1 MTSTTTASV
10 TAPDSRG
17 HARVDDHAAT
27 PVRARLWQ
35 RLSLGALLIA
45 TTIINLLN
53 LSANG
58 WANSFYS
65 AAIQAGSQSWK
76 AWFFG
81 SSDMANSI
89 TVDKPPASLW
99 IPALSV
105 RVFGLNSWAIL
116 VPNALMGVA
125 AVALLYWM
133 TRKYFGHWAGILAG
147 ATLALTP
154 VAAMMFRFNNPEA
167 LLILL
172 MIAAVWAC
180 LKAVETGRLRWMI
193 LVGVFVGFGFL
204 TKQLQV
210 MLIVPGLAIT
220 YFAFGPGG
228 WGRRLTYCFA
238 ALGAMI
244 VSAGWWLLAVALW
257 PVSSRPWIGGSQHNS
272 VMELTLGYNGF
283 GRLSGN
289 ETGSVG
295 PGTGR
300 GSYGGAAF
308 GPGGIGADIAG
319 GGGPGGP
326 GGRGGMWG
334 QPGLLRMFQ
343 PEQGGQIAWLIP
355 SALLL
360 GIAALFIIGRARR
373 TDTRRAYLVVWG
385 LWLLVTMGVFSFMAG
400 IFHSYYTAALA
411 PAVAAVLAGGAAVA
425 WRARDHVWVRCVLAA
440 AVWIAAIWGFALL
453 ARSSDFVPWLRY
465 VVLFLG
471 VVGGAAMLFAHR
483 AYLGA
488 LAITM
493 SVIAALAGPF
503 AYTVDTITTA
513 KQGSIISAGPR
524 VDGGFGPGGGIR
536 MGRAGFGG
544 TRGMSPMAGGPGQLG
559 QAGQQPGQP
568 GQAAQQPGQPGQ
580 VGQQP
585 GQGQQGPTWQP
596 GQSQNGTGSRFAGA
610 RGGMGGP
617 GGGLLNGSK
626 PSAQMLALLKAD
638 AGDFTWVAAAVGSN
652 TASGYQLESG
662 YSVMP
667 IGGFNGTD
675 PSPTLAQFQN
685 LVKQRKIHYFIGGG
699 GFPGGGS
706 DSSRPSSQIT
716 QWVEQNFTPT
726 TVDGVTVY
734 DLTAH
739 N

>member
-1 MTSTTTASV
+1 MTTTAESA

-17 HARVDDHAAT
+17 RAPVDTSAGSMART
-27 PVRARLWQ
+27 RLWE
-35 RLSLGALLIA
+35 RGSLAALVIA
-45 TTIINLLN
+45 TTIINLWN

-105 RVFGLNSWAIL
+105 RIFGLNSWAIL

-125 AVALLYWM
+125 SVALLYWM
-133 TRKYFGHWAGILAG
+133 TRRYFGHWAGILAG

-228 WGRRLTYCFA
+228 WGRRLTHCFA

-257 PVSSRPWIGGSQHNS
+257 PVSSRPWIGGSQNNS

-295 PGTGR
+295 PGMGR
-300 GSYGGAAF
+300 STYGGSAA
-308 GPGGIGADIAG
+308 GPGGMGADFA
-319 GGGPGGP
+319 GPGAP

-355 SALLL
+355 SALVL
-360 GIAALFIIGRARR
+360 GIAALIIIGRAKR

-385 LWLLVTMGVFSFMAG
+385 LWLLVTMAVFSFMAG

-425 WRARDHVWVRCVLAA
+425 WRARDKVWVRCVLAA

-471 VVGGAAMLFAHR
+471 IVGGAAMLFAQR
-483 AYLGA
+483 AYVGA
-488 LAITM
+488 LAIAM
-493 SVIAALAGPF
+493 SVIAALAGPL

-524 VDGGFGPGGGIR
+524 VEGGFGPGGGMR

-544 TRGMSPMAGGPGQLG
+544 TGGMPPMAGGAGQAGQPG

-568 GQAAQQPGQPGQ
+568 GQ
-580 VGQQP
+580 
-585 GQGQQGPTWQP
+585 QGQMWRP
-596 GQSQNGTGSRFAGA
+596 GQSQNGTGSRSAGG

-626 PSAQMLALLKAD
+626 PSAQMLSLLKAD
-638 AGDFTWVAAAVGSN
+638 AQDFTWVAAAVGSN

-675 PSPTLAQFQN
+675 PSPTLAEFQK
-685 LVKQRKIHYFIGGG
+685 LVEQKKIHYFIGGG
-699 GFPGGGS
+699 GFGGGS
-706 DSSRPSSQIT
+706 DSRPSSQIAT
-716 QWVEQNFTPT
+716 WVEQNFTAK
-726 TVDGVTVY
+726 TVDGVTTY
-734 DLTAH
+734 DLTAPK
-739 N
+739 

>member
-1 MTSTTTASV
+1 MTTTAESA

-17 HARVDDHAAT
+17 RAPVDTSAGSMART
-27 PVRARLWQ
+27 RLWK
-35 RLSLGALLIA
+35 RGSLAALVIA
-45 TTIINLLN
+45 TTIINLWN

-105 RVFGLNSWAIL
+105 RIFGLNSWAIL

-125 AVALLYWM
+125 SVALLYWM
-133 TRKYFGHWAGILAG
+133 TRRYFGHWAGILAG

-228 WGRRLTYCFA
+228 WGRRLTHCFA

-257 PVSSRPWIGGSQHNS
+257 PVSSRPWIGGSQNNS

-295 PGTGR
+295 PGMGR
-300 GSYGGAAF
+300 STYGGSAA
-308 GPGGIGADIAG
+308 GPGGMGADFA
-319 GGGPGGP
+319 GPGAP

-355 SALLL
+355 SALVL
-360 GIAALFIIGRARR
+360 GIAALIIIGRAKR

-385 LWLLVTMGVFSFMAG
+385 LWLLVTMAVFSFMAG

-425 WRARDHVWVRCVLAA
+425 WRARDKVWVRCVLAA

-471 VVGGAAMLFAHR
+471 IVGGAAMLFAQR
-483 AYLGA
+483 AYVGA
-488 LAITM
+488 LAIAM
-493 SVIAALAGPF
+493 SVIAALAGPL

-524 VDGGFGPGGGIR
+524 VEGGFGPGGGMR

-544 TRGMSPMAGGPGQLG
+544 TGGMPPMAGGAGQAGQPG

-568 GQAAQQPGQPGQ
+568 GQ
-580 VGQQP
+580 
-585 GQGQQGPTWQP
+585 QGQMWRP
-596 GQSQNGTGSRFAGA
+596 GQSQNGTGSRSAGG

-626 PSAQMLALLKAD
+626 PSAQMLSLLKAD
-638 AGDFTWVAAAVGSN
+638 AQDFTWVAAAVGSN

-675 PSPTLAQFQN
+675 PSPTLAEFQK
-685 LVKQRKIHYFIGGG
+685 LVEQKKIHYFIGGG
-699 GFPGGGS
+699 GFGGGS
-706 DSSRPSSQIT
+706 DSRPSSQIAT
-716 QWVEQNFTPT
+716 WVEQNFTAK
-726 TVDGVTVY
+726 TVDGVTTY
-734 DLTAH
+734 DLTAPK
-739 N
+739 

>member
-1 MTSTTTASV
+1 MTTTTTASA

-17 HARVDDHAAT
+17 RTRVDDQAST
-27 PVRARLWQ
+27 PARARLWQ
-35 RLSLGALLIA
+35 RLSLGALLIV
-45 TTIINLLN
+45 TTIINLVN

-105 RVFGLNSWAIL
+105 RLFGLNSWAIL

-125 AVALLYWM
+125 AVALLYSM

-228 WGRRLTYCFA
+228 WGRRLAYCFA

-244 VSAGWWLLAVALW
+244 ISAGWWLLAVALW

-295 PGTGR
+295 PGMGR
-300 GSYGGAAF
+300 GSSYGGGAF
-308 GPGGIGADIAG
+308 GPGGMGAEMAG

-334 QPGLLRMFQ
+334 QPGVLRMFQ

-360 GIAALFIIGRARR
+360 GIAALIIIGRARR

-425 WRARDHVWVRCVLAA
+425 WRARENVWVRCALAA

-471 VVGGAAMLFAHR
+471 IVGGAAMLFAQR
-483 AYLGA
+483 AYIGA

-503 AYTVDTITTA
+503 AYTVDTISTA

-524 VDGGFGPGGGIR
+524 VEGGFGPGGGMR

-544 TRGMSPMAGGPGQLG
+544 ARGMSPMAGG
-559 QAGQQPGQP
+559 PGQP

-585 GQGQQGPTWQP
+585 GQPGQQGQMWQP
-596 GQSQNGTGSRFAGA
+596 GQSQNGTGSRSA
-610 RGGMGGP
+610 RGGIGGP

-626 PSAQMLALLKAD
+626 PSAQMLAMVNAD
-638 AGDFTWVAAAVGSN
+638 AENFTWVAAAVGSN

-662 YSVMP
+662 HSVMP

-675 PSPTLAQFQN
+675 PSPTLAQFQK
-685 LVKQRKIHYFIGGG
+685 LVEDKKIHYFIGGG

-706 DSSRPSSQIT
+706 DSTRPSSQIT
-716 QWVEQNFTPT
+716 QWVEQNFTAT
-726 TVDGVTVY
+726 TVDGVSVY
-734 DLTAH
+734 DLTAQR
-739 N
+739 

>member
-1 MTSTTTASV
+1 MTTTAESA

-17 HARVDDHAAT
+17 RAPVDTSAGSMART
-27 PVRARLWQ
+27 RLWE
-35 RLSLGALLIA
+35 RGSLAALVIA
-45 TTIINLLN
+45 TTIINLWN

-105 RVFGLNSWAIL
+105 RIFGLNSWAIL

-125 AVALLYWM
+125 SVALLYWM
-133 TRKYFGHWAGILAG
+133 TRRYFGHWAGILAG

-193 LVGVFVGFGFL
+193 LVGVFVGLGFL

-228 WGRRLTYCFA
+228 WGRRLTHCFA

-257 PVSSRPWIGGSQHNS
+257 PVSSRPWIGGSQNNS

-295 PGTGR
+295 PGMGR
-300 GSYGGAAF
+300 STYGGSAA
-308 GPGGIGADIAG
+308 GPGGMGADFA
-319 GGGPGGP
+319 GPGAP

-355 SALLL
+355 SALVL
-360 GIAALFIIGRARR
+360 GIAALIIIGRAKR

-385 LWLLVTMGVFSFMAG
+385 LWLLVTMAVFSFMAG

-425 WRARDHVWVRCVLAA
+425 WRARDKVWVRCVLAA

-471 VVGGAAMLFAHR
+471 IVGGAAMLFAQR
-483 AYLGA
+483 AYVGA
-488 LAITM
+488 LAIAM

-524 VDGGFGPGGGIR
+524 VEGGFGPGGGMR

-544 TRGMSPMAGGPGQLG
+544 TGGMPPMAGGAGQAGQPG

-568 GQAAQQPGQPGQ
+568 GQ
-580 VGQQP
+580 
-585 GQGQQGPTWQP
+585 QGQMWRP
-596 GQSQNGTGSRFAGA
+596 GQSQNGTGSRSAGG

-626 PSAQMLALLKAD
+626 PSAQMLSLLKAD
-638 AGDFTWVAAAVGSN
+638 AQDFTWVAAAVGSN

-675 PSPTLAQFQN
+675 PSPTLAEFQK
-685 LVKQRKIHYFIGGG
+685 LVEQKKIHYFIGGG
-699 GFPGGGS
+699 GFGGGGFGGGS
-706 DSSRPSSQIT
+706 DSRPSSQIAT
-716 QWVEQNFTPT
+716 WVEQNFTAK
-726 TVDGVTVY
+726 TVDGVTTY
-734 DLTAH
+734 DLTAPK
-739 N
+739 

>member
-1 MTSTTTASV
+1 MTTTAESA

-17 HARVDDHAAT
+17 RAPVDTSAGSMART
-27 PVRARLWQ
+27 RLWE
-35 RLSLGALLIA
+35 RGSLAALVIA
-45 TTIINLLN
+45 TTIINLWN

-105 RVFGLNSWAIL
+105 RIFGLNSWAIL

-125 AVALLYWM
+125 SVALLYWM
-133 TRKYFGHWAGILAG
+133 TRRYFGHWAGILAG

-193 LVGVFVGFGFL
+193 LVGVFVGLGFL

-228 WGRRLTYCFA
+228 WGRRLTHCFA

-257 PVSSRPWIGGSQHNS
+257 PVSSRPWIGGSQNNS

-295 PGTGR
+295 PGMGR
-300 GSYGGAAF
+300 STYGGSAA
-308 GPGGIGADIAG
+308 GPGGMGADFA
-319 GGGPGGP
+319 GPGAP

-355 SALLL
+355 SALVL
-360 GIAALFIIGRARR
+360 GIAALIIIGRAKR

-385 LWLLVTMGVFSFMAG
+385 LWLLVTMAVFSFMAG

-425 WRARDHVWVRCVLAA
+425 WRARDKVWVRCVLAA

-471 VVGGAAMLFAHR
+471 IVGGAAMLFAQR
-483 AYLGA
+483 AYVGA
-488 LAITM
+488 LAIAM

-524 VDGGFGPGGGIR
+524 VEGGFGPGGGMR

-544 TRGMSPMAGGPGQLG
+544 TGGMPPMAGGAGQAGQPG

-568 GQAAQQPGQPGQ
+568 GQ
-580 VGQQP
+580 
-585 GQGQQGPTWQP
+585 QGQMWRP
-596 GQSQNGTGSRFAGA
+596 GQSQNGTGSRSAGG

-626 PSAQMLALLKAD
+626 PSAQMLSLLKAD
-638 AGDFTWVAAAVGSN
+638 AQDFTWVAAAVGSN

-675 PSPTLAQFQN
+675 PSPTLAQFQK
-685 LVKQRKIHYFIGGG
+685 LVEQKKIHYFIGGG
-699 GFPGGGS
+699 GFGGGGFGGGS

-716 QWVEQNFTPT
+716 TWVEQNFIAK
-726 TVDGVTVY
+726 TVDGVITY
-734 DLTAH
+734 DLTAPK
-739 N
+739 